1 MQITDKTILFDIFE
15 ELAKQNEIETI
26 KIFRVLHTNYSGDQQ
41 EVFNAAAKRAV
52 ERYSIDFS
60 IDIIHPAIAALE
72 ADKNFVVC
80 IAIEPMFT
88 TGSNSKVH
96 TFATCQWIDAAFSEA
111 YARSV
116 DVSMLNIMRMQFG
129 KSKDMKIVY
138 DADNACI
145 EIYTNFAL
153 AILGY

>member
-41 EVFNAAAKRAV
+41 EVFAAAAKRAI
-52 ERYSIDFS
+52 EQCIIDVS
-60 IDIIHPAIAALE
+60 IDIIHPTTAKLE
-72 ADKNFVVC
+72 ANKNFVVC

-88 TGSNSKVH
+88 TERNHK
-96 TFATCQWIDAAFSEA
+96 TDIFRNCQWLDAAFSEA

-116 DVSMLNIMRMQFG
+116 DVSIANIMGMQYG
-129 KSKDMKIVY
+129 KSKDMRIVY
-138 DADNACI
+138 NADDACI

-153 AILGY
+153 AILGC